1 MKTALDSL
9 NLYLDPEGAPGGEA
23 SAPEESV
30 STYDRAMDYAK
41 EHPLFEDAPAPAEE
55 PKPAEPAAPPDPA
68 KPGEP
73 AKPAAA
79 APAEAKPGEPAKP
92 ADGYDPTKAV
102 ADPKD
107 FEKLPYF
114 QDATFQKLMG
124 EHKELSQQINGLS
137 EIFGGNWR
145 ENGTKYAINDT
156 AQLKGVLEDA
166 FSLYDIGNLN
176 LPVTEFME
184 VFEKNFPEANVRAV
198 LASLAAYAEGKGIKA
213 TESADLNNPNTV
225 RLNRIE
231 QERKAERETKAR
243 ENDEGEKRKAFEALE
258 THVTEFVK
266 AHDADV
272 ADATDYLT
280 VVVSQIGG
288 KAEFLKAIREGKF
301 AQVDKMLTEYH
312 NKQVER
318 QDRWLKA
325 KVEKANTREEKL
337 KQQPKPGQGAPP
349 SAPAAPKVNLA
360 DGEQRRAE
368 ALRQFQNPT
377 R

>member
-9 NLYLDPEGAPGGEA
+9 NFYLDPEGAPGGEA
-23 SAPEESV
+23 AAPEESV

-41 EHPLFEDAPAPAEE
+41 EHPLFEDAPE
-55 PKPAEPAAPPDPA
+55 
-68 KPGEP
+68 EP
-73 AKPAAA
+73 AKPAEAPPA
-79 APAEAKPGEPAKP
+79 EPVKPAEAAKPGEAPPAEAPKPGEPAKP
-92 ADGYDPTKAV
+92 ADGYDPTKAL

-114 QDATFQKLMG
+114 KDATFQKLMG
-124 EHKELSQQINGLS
+124 EHKDLSQQINNLS

-198 LASLAAYAEGKGIKA
+198 LASLSAYAEGKGIKA
-213 TESADLNNPNTV
+213 TESADLNNPTAV
-225 RLNRIE
+225 RLNKIE
-231 QERKAERETKAR
+231 QERKTEREAKAR

-266 AHDADV
+266 GHDADV

-325 KVEKANTREEKL
+325 KVEKANTREDKL
-337 KQQPKPGQGAPP
+337 KNQPKPGQGAPP